1 LANGKINVGNIPSG
15 FKDDM
20 NLPLAFRDRTVN
32 IKNELRAVAAKHD
45 VNYNKVVGRLKN
57 VVWSNA
63 TNYVMARINEH
74 LSTKFVNTFTYPLE
88 QKLSETIRNFFREK
102 FFKTE
107 PEEERIAE
115 EQRTG
120 PLSKM
125 SFS

>member
-32 IKNELRAVAAKHD
+32 INNELRAVAAKHD

-88 QKLSETIRNFFREK
+88 QKLSETIHNFFREK